1 MNKKELVESV
11 SIERNLTKK
20 EAELLVDTVFNTIT
34 RSVVEGDRYLF
45 LDLVLLKLM
54 IVKLEK
60 EFLLKLKKK

>member
-34 RSVVEGDRYLF
+34 RSVVEGDKTQEEMIIPASKTVTFKPSNR
-45 LDLVLLKLM
+45 LKDAM
-54 IVKLEK
+54 N
-60 EFLLKLKKK
+60 

>member
-20 EAELLVDTVFNTIT
+20 EAELLVDTVFNTI
-34 RSVVEGDRYLF
+34 RYLF
-45 LDLVLLKLM
+45 LDLVLLKSM